1 MRCITSYNVAIK
13 YYKDEPKDP
22 ITDYNSFKF
31 KARLLTNTNNRGIIN
46 AEIPVPLKYLTNF
59 WRNLELPLINCEI
72 KLVFT

>member
-31 KARLLTNTNNRGIIN
+31 KARLLTNTNNCGIIN
-46 AEIPVPLKYLTNF
+46 AEIPVPLK
-59 WRNLELPLINCEI
+59 
-72 KLVFT
+72 